1 MSVMGIIASKPRA
14 VNGAAERE
22 VARMDGRTGHS
33 RVLRLCV
40 AAVMAVLVL
49 VASDLQIQIPSVLGM
64 NRFHL
69 GNSMCAL
76 SGLLLGPWWGGLA
89 AGIGSALFDL
99 TNPAYVMDAPITFL
113 TKGIYGL
120 VAGGMYVRLFR
131 RGGGYAARLA
141 STATAAVTYL
151 VLYLAKKFF
160 LDGMVLAGLNATAA
174 WAAVIEAA
182 PSSLF
187 NAVVAVAIAPLLGAA
202 VQRALKAAHLEQVLV

>member
-1 MSVMGIIASKPRA
+1 MNETK
-14 VNGAAERE
+14 N
-22 VARMDGRTGHS
+22 HS
-33 RVLRLCV
+33 RILKLCLT
-40 AAVMAVLVL
+40 AVMAALVL
-49 VASDLQIQIPSVLGM
+49 VASDLQIQIPSVLGT

-76 SGLLLGPWWGGLA
+76 AGILLGPWWGGLA

-120 VAGGMYVRLFR
+120 VAGAMFVYLFR
-131 RGGGYAARLA
+131 RRSNYVTEVA
-141 STATAAVTYL
+141 STAVAAVTYIA
-151 VLYLAKKFF
+151 LYLSKKFF
-160 LDGMVLAGLNATAA
+160 LDGMLVAGLSATAA

-187 NAVVAVAIAPLLGAA
+187 NGVVAVVIAPILGVA
-202 VQRALKAAHLEQVLV
+202 VQRALKAAHLERVLA

>member
-1 MSVMGIIASKPRA
+1 MNETK
-14 VNGAAERE
+14 N
-22 VARMDGRTGHS
+22 HS
-33 RVLRLCV
+33 RILKLCLT
-40 AAVMAVLVL
+40 AVMAALVL

-76 SGLLLGPWWGGLA
+76 AGILLGPWWGGLA

-120 VAGGMYVRLFR
+120 VAGAMFVYLFR
-131 RGGGYAARLA
+131 RRSNYVTEVA
-141 STATAAVTYL
+141 STAVAAVTYIA
-151 VLYLAKKFF
+151 LYLSKKFF
-160 LDGMVLAGLNATAA
+160 LDGMLVAGLSATAA
-174 WAAVIEAA
+174 WAAVIKAA

-187 NAVVAVAIAPLLGAA
+187 NGVVAVVIAPILGVA
-202 VQRALKAAHLEQVLV
+202 VQRALKAAHLERVLA

>member
-1 MSVMGIIASKPRA
+1 MNLTRQ
-14 VNGAAERE
+14 
-22 VARMDGRTGHS
+22 HHH
-33 RVLRLCV
+33 VLRLCV
-40 AAVMAVLVL
+40 TAVMAALVL

-76 SGLLLGPWWGGLA
+76 AGILLGPWWGGLA
-89 AGIGSALFDL
+89 AGVGSALFDL

-120 VAGGMYVRLFR
+120 VAGAMFVHLFR
-131 RGGGYAARLA
+131 RRSSYGAEVA
-141 STATAAVTYL
+141 STAAAAAAYIVI
-151 VLYLAKKFF
+151 YLAKKFF
-160 LDGMVLAGLNATAA
+160 LDGMLLAGLSAAAA

-187 NAVVAVAIAPLLGAA
+187 NGVAAVVIAPILGVA
-202 VQRALKAAHLEQVLV
+202 VQRALKAAHLERVLA